1 MEENENDEEND
12 AILLLELEAES
23 KPVRKRLIMEPEDE
37 SSISSLSKKMVM
49 SGKILERMVNQN
61 SCFEIAQGE

>member
-1 MEENENDEEND
+1 MEENEIDEET